1 MSRLND
7 EFMEIY
13 KRIDSFIREA
23 YHTDKGVTSYIDEM
37 SRIAGA
43 TWGVLGWNATLEK
56 LKDYRHIRNSYTHDV
71 GTSYSDI
78 CSYEDIEW
86 LKGFYEK
93 LMTAQDPMSLY
104 LKQKQEASKKVTR
117 TYTRPTEPE
126 KKEDNFI
133 GCQEEYRETYQYA
146 DSPRKSK
153 KGCLIFL
160 LVVFIII
167 VLVAI
172 LLFLLFGMSIYN
184 IVRFFNSLLS
194 INTGVLLYI

>member
-23 YHTDKGVTSYIDEM
+23 YHSDKGVTTYIDEM
-37 SRIAGA
+37 NSKAGA
-43 TWGVLGWNATLEK
+43 SWSILGWNETLEN
-56 LKDYRHIRNSYTHDV
+56 LKNYRHIRNSYTHDV

-86 LKGFYEK
+86 LKGFYNK

-117 TYTRPTEPE
+117 TNVRQH
-126 KKEDNFI
+126 EDNTIFD
-133 GCQEEYRETYQYA
+133 QE
-146 DSPRKSK
+146 DSMYNDSSK
-153 KGCLIFL
+153 KIWGRLLIVL
-160 LVVFIII
+160 LVVIISI
-167 VLVAI
+167 VVIAVVA
-172 LLFLLFGMSIYN
+172 FLLFGMGVNFGYK
-184 IVRFFNSLLS
+184 FFESLF
-194 INTGVLLYI
+194 Y